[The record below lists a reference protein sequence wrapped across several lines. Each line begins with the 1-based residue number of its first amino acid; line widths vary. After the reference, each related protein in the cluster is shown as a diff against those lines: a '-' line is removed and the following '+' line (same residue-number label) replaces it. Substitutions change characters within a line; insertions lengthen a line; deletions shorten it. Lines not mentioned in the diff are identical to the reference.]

1 MNENNGSRRPMISAA
16 ISLIVLCL
24 LGVATVMGWWPPRK
38 PGTVYTFS
46 ASKNDMDAA
55 MRNGMANCGDCGVIE
70 SIRVETVLG
79 GLSGS
84 GAIIG
89 DAYSKENLEKSIKQ
103 HTKYRV
109 MVRMVGGTHKKLYVD
124 APNYAVGQKVKV
136 VNDHIESY
144 SNS

>member
-1 MNENNGSRRPMISAA
+1 MNENNGSRRSMISAA

-24 LGVATVMGWWPPRK
+24 LGVASVMGWWPPRQ
-38 PGTVYTFS
+38 PGTEYTFS
-46 ASKNDMDAA
+46 ASKKDMDTA
-55 MRNGMANCGDCGVIE
+55 MRNDMANCGDCGVIE

-89 DAYSKENLEKSIKQ
+89 EAYSEENLERSIKR

-109 MVRMVGGTHKKLYVD
+109 MVRMVGGAHKKLYVD
-124 APNYAVGQKVKV
+124 APNYGVGQKVKV
-136 VNDHIESY
+136 INDHVEPY
-144 SNS
+144 TNS